1 MVEHISVLL
10 EESIQSLHVIHGGRY
25 IDATLGLGGHS
36 KKILELGG
44 VVLGIDADRHM
55 ISLAEERLKP
65 YCPTLVCGNFS
76 DIEKI
81 ARTNSFEPVDGILFD
96 LGISNAHYETLG
108 RGFSFRKGSE
118 PLDMRLSVEQG
129 VTAAV
134 LMNSLSEMQLSDMF
148 TLTMQMG
155 EARRYAKRIVF
166 GRTHKPIV
174 TVSDLVEI
182 TNPSAELFLAIRMV
196 VNFEIESL
204 MKALTGAWNVLAP
217 NGALAVISFHS
228 GEDRIVKEFMKMHT
242 LNKGSLPKP
251 IVPTTKELQSNAK
264 ARSAKLRI
272 CIKHTPQTKEET
284 KSSG

>member
-10 EESIQSLHVIHGGRY
+10 EETIQSLHVIHGGRY

-44 VVLGIDADRHM
+44 TVLGIDADRHM

-81 ARTNSFEPVDGILFD
+81 AKANNFEPVNGILFD

-108 RGFSFRKGSE
+108 RGFSFRKGAE
-118 PLDMRLSVEQG
+118 PLDMRLSTDQG
-129 VTAAV
+129 ITAAV
-134 LMNSLSEMQLSDMF
+134 LMNSLSEMQLADMF
-148 TLTMQMG
+148 SLTMQMG

-166 GRTHKPIV
+166 GRKHKPIA

-196 VNFEIESL
+196 VNAEIEAL
-204 MKALTGAWNVLAP
+204 MKALTGAWNILAP
-217 NGALAVISFHS
+217 QGVLSVISFHS
-228 GEDRIVKEFMKMHT
+228 GEDRIVKEFMKMHSPE
-242 LNKGSLPKP
+242 KEQLPKP
-251 IVPTTKELQSNAK
+251 IIPSSHELQVNAK

-272 CIKHTPQTKEET
+272 CIKQQTQTKQET